1 MERENIFKGVGVAL
15 VTPFLENGDIDFE
28 ALRSLVD
35 SVIAGGV
42 DFLCVLGTTA
52 ETPCLSAAERLLVME
67 TVAETAAARVPLLLG
82 CGGNNTREVVNFLQ
96 TADLSAYQGVLIVTP
111 YYNRPSQEG
120 LFCHFESIASVS
132 PLPVVLY
139 NVPGRTGVNLQT
151 ETTIRIAN
159 ACQNVVAIKEASGN
173 LEQIGEILRLAPDG
187 FEVLSGDDAL
197 TLNMVAM
204 GAVGVISVVGNA
216 CPSEYTSLVHAA
228 LQADNERA
236 QFWQSRLGNLYKLLM
251 VDGNPSGVKALLAE
265 QKKIKNILRLPL
277 VPARVETQDLIRKEL
292 SLLTSL

>member
-96 TADLSAYQGVLIVTP
+96 TADLSSYQGVLIVTP

-120 LFCHFESIASVS
+120 LFCHFKSIASVS

-236 QFWQSRLGNLYKLLM
+236 QLWQSRLGNLYKLLM

>member
-1 MERENIFKGVGVAL
+1 MERENIFRGVGVAL
-15 VTPFLENGDIDFE
+15 VTPFLENGDIDFD
-28 ALRSLVD
+28 ALRSLVN

-52 ETPCLSAAERLLVME
+52 ETPCLSAAERILVME

-120 LFCHFESIASVS
+120 LFRHFESVASAS

-173 LEQIGEILRLAPDG
+173 LEQIGEILRLAPKG

-204 GAVGVISVVGNA
+204 GAVGVISVIGNG

-228 LQADNERA
+228 LQADTERA
-236 QFWQSRLGNLYKLLM
+236 QLWQSRLGNLYKLLM

>member
-15 VTPFLENGDIDFE
+15 VTPFLENGDIDFG

-236 QFWQSRLGNLYKLLM
+236 QLWQSRLGNLYKLLM